1 MDKKDMPRRRE
12 AMELRVRRTMAALE
26 KNNMSAY
33 FAQTSEEAVRL
44 VEGLLCAGD
53 TISCGG
59 SVTLDASGV
68 KALMRSGRYNFLDRE
83 AVETDAER
91 QAIYR
96 QTFSADAFLTSSN
109 AITERG
115 ELFHIDGGPGTY
127 YAAYDGVIQAFDAE
141 KTRLYDYTGR
151 LVHQGSAQANYTR
164 GPKKVIVVAGWNKIV
179 RDLNAAKLYVKAVTV
194 PANALRLHIDTP
206 CTHAACPGTD
216 GDLCGGCSS
225 ENRLCAQY
233 TVMARQRVRGRVH
246 VILVG
251 EELGY

>member
-1 MDKKDMPRRRE
+1 M
-12 AMELRVRRTMAALE
+12 
-26 KNNMSAY
+26 
-33 FAQTSEEAVRL
+33 
-44 VEGLLCAGD
+44 
-53 TISCGG
+53 
-59 SVTLDASGV
+59 
-68 KALMRSGRYNFLDRE
+68 
-83 AVETDAER
+83 ETDAER

-115 ELFHIDGGPGTY
+115 ELFNIDGGGNRV
-127 YAAYDGVIQAFDAE
+127 AAMLF
-141 KTRLYDYTGR
+141 
-151 LVHQGSAQANYTR
+151 